1 MKKYTN
7 FKKEILKDKVVKNA
21 YNNLEPEFIII
32 QKIIEKRIKSG
43 LTQAQLAKK
52 VGTKQS
58 AISRF
63 EQGSYNPTISF
74 LNKITKALDV
84 KLNISI
90 S

>member
-52 VGTKQS
+52 L
-58 AISRF
+58 F
-63 EQGSYNPTISF
+63 EGRR
-74 LNKITKALDV
+74 
-84 KLNISI
+84 
-90 S
+90 